1 MSSFLMNSGYS
12 GVDPG
17 KFPGSPSESEY
28 SQSSYLGSH
37 SDYYS
42 HMQTAA
48 AAQHYGYGA
57 SAAAAMSGYP
67 NPRDPMGYSNYY
79 QQCSAMTPQQV
90 RRDRGREDM
99 FFLSPSGA
107 QGVASCVYLSVRR
120 FGPVLSIFIVL
131 PQIFKLFSQHTFLF
145 CSERLITWVLLK
157 SYL

>member
-48 AAQHYGYGA
+48 QHYGYGA

-67 NPRDPMGYSNYY
+67 NPRDPIPKDRN
-79 QQCSAMTPQQV
+79 P
-90 RRDRGREDM
+90 RDSIPRD
-99 FFLSPSGA
+99 PIP
-107 QGVASCVYLSVRR
+107 GVFKAKV
-120 FGPVLSIFIVL
+120 PVLSGAGISTIL
-131 PQIFKLFSQHTFLF
+131 
-145 CSERLITWVLLK
+145 
-157 SYL
+157 

>member
-1 MSSFLMNSGYS
+1 MNSGYS

-67 NPRDPMGYSNYY
+67 NPRDPMGYSNYC
-79 QQCSAMTPQQV
+79 QQYSAMSQQQV
-90 RRDRGREDM
+90 MADINDKTVRTSHCLLTGGAPSA
-99 FFLSPSGA
+99 FF
-107 QGVASCVYLSVRR
+107 V
-120 FGPVLSIFIVL
+120 
-131 PQIFKLFSQHTFLF
+131 FL
-145 CSERLITWVLLK
+145 LILLI
-157 SYL
+157 

>member
-1 MSSFLMNSGYS
+1 MTIEKKVTGDYFASAEMSSFLMNSGYS

-90 RRDRGREDM
+90 QETEAIMPGGQRMVCLKHFHLIPFGWKPVSNAFRLSSTFDCLFFED
-99 FFLSPSGA
+99 L
-107 QGVASCVYLSVRR
+107 V
-120 FGPVLSIFIVL
+120 I
-131 PQIFKLFSQHTFLF
+131 
-145 CSERLITWVLLK
+145 
-157 SYL
+157 

>member
-90 RRDRGREDM
+90 RRPRIW
-99 FFLSPSGA
+99 FFG
-107 QGVASCVYLSVRR
+107 SVRSSR
-120 FGPVLSIFIVL
+120 SGNLRPSVCPAFRPSSYNFQSSAPSDLQADLSAYVSF
-131 PQIFKLFSQHTFLF
+131 
-145 CSERLITWVLLK
+145 LLK
-157 SYL
+157 DL

>member
-57 SAAAAMSGYP
+57 TAAAAAVSHSKRQGKDDHFSLMNDLKGKFQHRMSH
-67 NPRDPMGYSNYY
+67 
-79 QQCSAMTPQQV
+79 V
-90 RRDRGREDM
+90 VLRDRMWWFKM
-99 FFLSPSGA
+99 FKTFEQKGTN
-107 QGVASCVYLSVRR
+107 QGTYQKNIMIHKVKETDYWRKKTTEAM
-120 FGPVLSIFIVL
+120 PAIV
-131 PQIFKLFSQHTFLF
+131 QG
-145 CSERLITWVLLK
+145 
-157 SYL
+157 

>member
-90 RRDRGREDM
+90 RRERGQE
-99 FFLSPSGA
+99 S
-107 QGVASCVYLSVRR
+107 
-120 FGPVLSIFIVL
+120 
-131 PQIFKLFSQHTFLF
+131 
-145 CSERLITWVLLK
+145 
-157 SYL
+157 